1 MPEADA
7 IKPADALLG
16 LTVGG
21 QWRVVEKQVGPPRA
35 TGGNFSVGYIVEN
48 ASGQRAFL
56 KALDYSRALQ
66 SPDPA
71 RALQALTE
79 AYNFERDVLQKCA
92 GLSRVVTA
100 VADGSVS
107 VSLNGKSEVVQFL
120 IFEKAD
126 GDVRSLLT
134 INTKFD
140 TAWSLRALHHVST
153 GLYQMHRRRMA
164 HQDVKPSNIL
174 RFGTSSCKIG
184 DVGRAWQ
191 HGVPAPH
198 ENLVCAGDPGYA
210 PPELLYN
217 HVESDSN
224 VRRLG
229 CDCYLLG
236 SMVLFFFANVAAT
249 PAILAKMLP
258 SLQPAAWTDSY
269 SRVLPFVRNAFDIV
283 AAQFAAGLSADLK
296 TELPTIFRQL
306 CDPDPNLRGHP
317 ADRAS
322 IGNSYSLQRYVGKF
336 ATLAGKAELKLI
348 T

>member
-1 MPEADA
+1 MLA
-7 IKPADALLG
+7 G
-16 LTVGG
+16 LTVAGEW
-21 QWRVVEKQVGPPRA
+21 QVIEKQEVPPSA

-48 ASGQRAFL
+48 SSGQRAFL
-56 KALDYSRALQ
+56 KALDYSRALG

-79 AYNFERDVLQKCA
+79 AYNFERDILQKCA
-92 GLSRVVTA
+92 GLSRIVTA

-107 VSLNGKSEVVQFL
+107 VRMNGNSEIVQFL
-120 IFEKAD
+120 ILEKAD

-134 INTKFD
+134 TSSKFE

-153 GLYQMHRRRMA
+153 GLYQMHQRRMA
-164 HQDVKPSNIL
+164 HQDLKPSNIL
-174 RFGTSSCKIG
+174 RFGPSSSKIG

-198 ENLVCAGDPGYA
+198 ENEACAGDPGYA

-217 HVESDSN
+217 HVETDSN

-249 PAILAKMLP
+249 PAILARMLP
-258 SLQPAAWTDSY
+258 SHQPTAWTDSY
-269 SRVLPFVRNAFDIV
+269 SRVLPFVRNAFDSV
-283 AAQFAAGLSADLK
+283 AAEFAAILSDDLR
-296 TELPTIFRQL
+296 TELPTMFRQL
-306 CDPDPNLRGHP
+306 CDPDPQLRGHP
-317 ADRAS
+317 ADHAS

-348 T
+348 R